1 MHGQS
6 VALKSKLNYIL
17 QEVAMK
23 RLLKILAIYGFFL
36 PTIFNIIGLFINP
49 GKVKYVAQY
58 PYSFVLELLLSGG
71 LIIIPYLVTLG
82 LAYINIFKKK
92 PEDKYY
98 LPHKIATIVTTVF
111 VVAGTTLINVSNF
124 LNEYYGI
131 HGKVS
136 SAIAVYGSLPEVSVV
151 LVLIV
156 YGIGLFIGWLI
167 QLRTKTTQ
175 VVP

>member
-1 MHGQS
+1 
-6 VALKSKLNYIL
+6 
-17 QEVAMK
+17 MK
-23 RLLKILAIYGFFL
+23 RVLKILAIYGFFL
-36 PTIFNIIGLFINP
+36 PTIFTIIGLFISP

-71 LIIIPYLVTLG
+71 LMIIPYLVILG

-92 PEDKYY
+92 PADKYY

-111 VVAGTTLINVSNF
+111 VVVVTTFINLSSF

-136 SAIAVYGSLPEVSVV
+136 ATIAVYGSLPEVSVV

-167 QLRTKTTQ
+167 KHHT
-175 VVP
+175 VPGKE